1 MKTRMTELLGIKYPI
16 MQGGMQHLGVPEL
29 AAAVSEA
36 GGLGT
41 INVTIYPDPE
51 DLRKAIKEVK
61 AKTDKPFAVN
71 ISLIPSLHPGQE
83 LFDQV
88 KVILEEGVTAVETA
102 GASPQE
108 LADVLNAHKDQV
120 KWIHKAACVK
130 HAKKAESMGADL
142 ITMAGFEVAGHPHTD
157 GVGTMVLANRT
168 AREVKVPVLAA
179 GGIADGRGLLAA
191 LSLGCEGVVKVN
203 VMKVIDIHAHI
214 YEKVAGITQGQP
226 MSSTSQGK
234 VTIGNREIQFLP
246 PSFERSCSTAEAL
259 IAYMDWCG
267 IEKALLMP
275 NPFYGYHNY
284 YFKESVKKYP
294 DRLRGVALVDIMK
307 GKAAAEELAQIYD
320 EGILFG
326 MKIEVDSTFQCAPGT
341 RLADPKLAPVWDCC
355 EQYHQPMFIHMFRRE
370 DIVDLELLAKTY
382 PHITFVICHMGADI
396 CFRAGMP
403 KRNYEKVLQIVKEY
417 ENVYIDT
424 STVPDYYEEEYPWKT
439 SVNII
444 EECYRKVG
452 ADKMMWASDYPGM
465 LKKGTLNQLIRL
477 VTEECKN
484 IPESAKEKI
493 MAENARRLF
502 F

>member
-1 MKTRMTELLGIKYPI
+1 MYKNTR
-16 MQGGMQHLGVPEL
+16 
-29 AAAVSEA
+29 
-36 GGLGT
+36 
-41 INVTIYPDPE
+41 D
-51 DLRKAIKEVK
+51 VK
-61 AKTDKPFAVN
+61 
-71 ISLIPSLHPGQE
+71 
-83 LFDQV
+83 
-88 KVILEEGVTAVETA
+88 
-102 GASPQE
+102 
-108 LADVLNAHKDQV
+108 
-120 KWIHKAACVK
+120 
-130 HAKKAESMGADL
+130 
-142 ITMAGFEVAGHPHTD
+142 
-157 GVGTMVLANRT
+157 R
-168 AREVKVPVLAA
+168 
-179 GGIADGRGLLAA
+179 
-191 LSLGCEGVVKVN
+191 KVN

-267 IEKALLMP
+267 IGKALLMP